1 MENFMTIKENHFTEE
16 RKRTMID
23 ERAIM
28 LKMTDMLQ
36 QQSLISYEE
45 QEKIKRLINEGENR

>member
-1 MENFMTIKENHFTEE
+1 MTIKENHFTEE